1 MGKFQSTKVFDG
13 FSTVSVN
20 GEQMVH
26 TAKNYTVTEYL
37 LNYGLKEN

>member
-13 FSTVSVN
+13 YSTVFR
-20 GEQMVH
+20 QWK
-26 TAKNYTVTEYL
+26 ARNYTVDLYMDTEFL